1 MRLIIANDIVDLFPD
16 LRIGIVTARGVNNLS
31 HNEEIEAIKR
41 AAAEAVRQKFSN
53 ENLSQHPYITA
64 WRETYRRFGTKPKEY
79 RPTAE
84 ALLRRILRG
93 DGIPT
98 ISKVVDLYLV
108 VEAEFYLPIGGYDL
122 DKITGDIILRLSPGD
137 ERFIPLGMAQVEEI
151 TYPGEVVYSDS
162 NRVLTRRWNYRDCD
176 FAKITHESRNV
187 VLFCEAALSDIPTD
201 HLARCV
207 QQLAVY
213 LQRFCNGSIA
223 THLIEAWLKREQE
236 L

>member
-1 MRLIIANDIVDLFPD
+1 MKLIIADDIVKMFPD
-16 LRIGIVTARGVNNLS
+16 LRIGIVVARDINNFGYS
-31 HNEEIEAIKR
+31 DEIEAIKQ
-41 AAAEAVRQKFSN
+41 ATVEAVRQNLSI
-53 ENLSQHPYITA
+53 ENLSQHPYIAA

-93 DGIPT
+93 EAIPT

-108 VEAEFYLPIGGYDL
+108 VEAEFCLPIGGYDL
-122 DKITGDIILRLSPGD
+122 DKIIGDIILRLSPGD
-137 ERFIPLGMAQVEEI
+137 EYFTPLGTPHAEER
-151 TYPGEVVYSDS
+151 TYAGEIVYSDAS
-162 NRVLTRRWNYRDCD
+162 KVLTRRWNYRDCD
-176 FAKITHESRNV
+176 FAKITPESRNV
-187 VLFCEAALSDIPTD
+187 ALFCEAALSDIPTD
-201 HLARCV
+201 HLVRCI

-223 THLIEAWLKREQE
+223 THLIEARLKREQE